1 MLTSS
6 QLLVHFDPEKDL
18 VLTCDASP
26 YGIGAVLSHCWND
39 GTEKPIYF
47 ASRSLATAEKKY
59 SQLNKE
65 GLAIIYGV
73 KKFHQFLYGR
83 PFVIKSD
90 HKPLQY
96 IFAHDQPV
104 PQLASAR
111 LQRWALILGAY
122 NYRLQYR
129 TGSELS
135 HADGLSRLPLPEV
148 PTEIPLPGDTILL
161 MERLELSHLNAEQIT
176 QWTNL
181 DPTLSRVTNSYFP
194 AGHNLLARKPSSWT
208 RIGSR
213 LVA

>member
-1 MLTSS
+1 MAPLHCLLRKQLKWNWGKEQETSFIEAKKLLTSS
-6 QLLVHFDPEKDL
+6 HLLVHFDPEKDL

-26 YGIGAVLSHCWND
+26 YGIGAVLAHYWND
-39 GTEKPIYF
+39 GTERPIYF

-59 SQLNKE
+59 SQLDKE

-90 HKPLQY
+90 HKPLKY
-96 IFAHDQPV
+96 IFAHDRPV

-129 TGSELS
+129 PGSQLS

-161 MERLELSHLNAEQIT
+161 MERLERSHLNAE
-176 QWTNL
+176 
-181 DPTLSRVTNSYFP
+181 
-194 AGHNLLARKPSSWT
+194 
-208 RIGSR
+208 
-213 LVA
+213 